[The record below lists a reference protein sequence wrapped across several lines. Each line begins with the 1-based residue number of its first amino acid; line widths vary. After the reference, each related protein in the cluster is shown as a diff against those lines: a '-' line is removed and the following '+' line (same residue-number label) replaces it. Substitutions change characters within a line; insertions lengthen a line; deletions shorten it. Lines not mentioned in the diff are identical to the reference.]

1 MNKKIISLV
10 LALVMVLGTFTSVFA
25 AETTTKK
32 AEAKK
37 AEAGEKVEKVV
48 GKDNKIQYVID
59 KKLVEGYED
68 GNYGLDKNIKRSE
81 ITRLLVLA
89 NGNEEL
95 AKQLQGS
102 MKIYSD
108 VDAKHW
114 ANGVISVG
122 TTVPSDANGIA
133 MLAGYPDGSF
143 KPENDVTY
151 AELAKMLVVLVKEDL
166 TADMVKNA
174 KWATSW
180 MTWAAQLGILDDV
193 NVVDSNKAANRADA
207 FTMVYNALYAMKE
220 FKRVPANETR
230 GIVSNLTNS
239 KLTLNQDSEK
249 EYTITGDTVIVD
261 GINVRKQ
268 IVKVNSLNNLDLYKG
283 SLVRIL
289 VNDKNEVTHIIELG
303 NPEVLARTDKENQ
316 LLDTDNHIWEGV
328 ADATVETNYYKNIE
342 SLKDLDQKKVDGAYA
357 TVTLNGS
364 KTKADYIKFHK
375 ANGNELANLK
385 VNDKTEIY
393 VANPYNNIMK
403 EVKDINEALS
413 LIGFHNYG
421 KDYKIPNVYAG
432 FDTDDHKSAVKSFD
446 SERSTAKVIVF
457 NVVSKDNDGDRYRVI
472 NSSSSKFSSTLE
484 DTDGKLYDRDNVLN
498 KANFPLNY
506 GDLLDVIETRG
517 DVIDRLLDHSD
528 EKAFPVVK
536 VAQIFDNDEIQVED
550 RFGNETLL
558 YVGDADIFNAKQY
571 KDLAKGDYLQFTAN
585 NKDARDIEIVSIL
598 DDSKDTR
605 DLFDKSGSVL
615 NVVQGI
621 EEGTAVGTV
630 TKVNN
635 DAYPYTVEIK
645 IEEANW
651 DKGLAKTTKVFE
663 VSKEWADA
671 LKVGQDVKFKVNFRD
686 NNKNDWAF
694 NFVLNDGKD
703 TSILRKPG
711 TLTID
716 EYLEKEFLADI
727 EKLTPAN
734 KVTVKNVDEVAAAVE
749 AIDGQLDAQKQFKLL
764 SENKDHANKLEAV
777 RKAVKE
783 AKAEKAAADKAA
795 AAEKAE
801 ADAKKKLTDEFAE
814 AVKAEYDKVK
824 GVKDVLELK
833 YDAETKTAT
842 VVVLDKEA
850 TFNDVNGTNT
860 MVALGNVANG
870 ANLKYYQVEN
880 QPKQEI
886 SENKKDNRDNLLADL
901 FAATGADPSK
911 LGNFVGKEVKV
922 TAHLEKGDVKATDVY
937 TVKIVEGQAK

>member
-1 MNKKIISLV
+1 
-10 LALVMVLGTFTSVFA
+10 
-25 AETTTKK
+25 
-32 AEAKK
+32 
-37 AEAGEKVEKVV
+37 
-48 GKDNKIQYVID
+48 
-59 KKLVEGYED
+59 
-68 GNYGLDKNIKRSE
+68 
-81 ITRLLVLA
+81 
-89 NGNEEL
+89 
-95 AKQLQGS
+95 
-102 MKIYSD
+102 
-108 VDAKHW
+108 
-114 ANGVISVG
+114 
-122 TTVPSDANGIA
+122 

-151 AELAKMLVVLVKEDL
+151 AELAKMLVVLAKKDL

-207 FTMVYNALYAMKE
+207 FTMVYNALYTMKE

-289 VNDKNEVTHIIELG
+289 TNDKNEVTHIIQLG
-303 NPEVLARTDKENQ
+303 NPEVLARTDKEGE

-432 FDTDDHKSAVKSFD
+432 FDTDDHKSAVKSFN

-598 DDSKDTR
+598 DDTKDTR

-621 EEGTAVGTV
+621 EDHTVVGV
-630 TKVNN
+630 IKWVGE
-635 DAYPYTVEIK
+635 DQVEIK
-645 IEEANW
+645 IESDNW
-651 DKGLAKTTKVFE
+651 DANLNHTTRTYKVDKELAK
-663 VSKEWADA
+663 A
-671 LKVGQDVKFKVNFRD
+671 LKAHVGKEVKFKAE
-686 NNKNDWAF
+686 NKDFDKAVRAY
-694 NFVLNDGKD
+694 NFVLNDGMD
-703 TSILRKPG
+703 TPIVKAADNKKETAIEIVERLAKTG
-711 TLTID
+711 EATAT
-716 EYLEKEFLADI
+716 EKGKVDTDI
-727 EKLTPAN
+727 SNETSVSKSNALQN
-734 KVTVKNVDEVAAAVE
+734 R
-749 AIDGQLDAQKQFKLL
+749 LDAALKL
-764 SENKDHANKLEAV
+764 N
-777 RKAVKE
+777 
-783 AKAEKAAADKAA
+783 AEKAVENYVAKALNADFKSTLLPAEETKATTA
-795 AAEKAE
+795 IGFAPAAEQAALTAKVNNAKDVR
-801 ADAKKKLTDEFAE
+801 ADYDAV
-814 AVKAEYDKVK
+814 VKATIANVPNGDLTPGQVQTNLKTAINPTVATK
-824 GVKDVLELK
+824 GTVKDVELTNLPKDNAKYAAGAELK
-833 YDAETKTAT
+833 A
-842 VVVLDKEA
+842 
-850 TFNDVNGTNT
+850 
-860 MVALGNVANG
+860 
-870 ANLKYYQVEN
+870 
-880 QPKQEI
+880 
-886 SENKKDNRDNLLADL
+886 
-901 FAATGADPSK
+901 
-911 LGNFVGKEVKV
+911 KV
-922 TAHLEKGDVKATDVY
+922 TFEKGDAKMAANITATL
-937 TVKIVEGQAK
+937 A

>member
-25 AETTTKK
+25 EAAKADAKKEEVKKTETKK
-32 AEAKK
+32 AK
-37 AEAGEKVEKVV
+37 AGEKVEKVV

-68 GNYGLDKNIKRSE
+68 GNLGLDKNIKRSE

-108 VDAKHW
+108 VDVKHW

-151 AELAKMLVVLVKEDL
+151 AELAKMLVVLAKKDL

-207 FTMVYNALYAMKE
+207 FTMVYNALYTMKE

-289 VNDKNEVTHIIELG
+289 TNDKNEVTHIIELG
-303 NPEVLARTDKENQ
+303 NPEVLARTDKEGE

-432 FDTDDHKSAVKSFD
+432 FDTDDHKSAVKSFN

-598 DDSKDTR
+598 DDTKDTR

-621 EEGTAVGTV
+621 EANTVVGTV

-635 DAYPYTVEIK
+635 AAYPYTVEVE

-651 DKGLAKTTKVFE
+651 DAGLAKTTKVFE
-663 VSKEWADA
+663 VSKENAD
-671 LKVGQDVKFKVNFRD
+671 LLSKGQNIKFKVEFKKYDNRDWGYDFRL
-686 NNKNDWAF
+686 NKAGF
-694 NFVLNDGKD
+694 PAIKEGKTVLQIYLNDV
-703 TSILRKPG
+703 
-711 TLTID
+711 
-716 EYLEKEFLADI
+716 

-734 KVTVKNVDEVAAAVE
+734 KVTAENYKDVQKE
-749 AIDGQLDAQKQFKLL
+749 LDYIALTKLSNSDQFKFD
-764 SENKDHANKLEAV
+764 NDYKAHADKLAEV
-777 RKAVKE
+777 KKAVAEKKAEAEKAQAKADLQAKIDE
-783 AKAEKAAADKAA
+783 AKAK
-795 AAEKAE
+795 
-801 ADAKKKLTDEFAE
+801 
-814 AVKAEYDKVK
+814 
-824 GVKDVLELK
+824 VKDVKASEDGTEVAK
-833 YDAETKTAT
+833 TEKWAKQADIDAINNAITTAEGK
-842 VVVLDKEA
+842 LDKTTEE
-850 TFNDVNGTNT
+850 
-860 MVALGNVANG
+860 M
-870 ANLKYYQVEN
+870 K
-880 QPKQEI
+880 
-886 SENKKDNRDNLLADL
+886 
-901 FAATGADPSK
+901 
-911 LGNFVGKEVKV
+911 
-922 TAHLEKGDVKATDVY
+922 
-937 TVKIVEGQAK
+937 QAKTTLQTAIDNFAPKAGTKEA

>member
-48 GKDNKIQYVID
+48 GKDNKIQYIVD

-68 GNYGLDKNIKRSE
+68 GNLGLDKNIKRSE

-289 VNDKNEVTHIIELG
+289 TNDKNEVTHIIELG
-303 NPEVLARTDKENQ
+303 NPEVLARTDKEGE

-432 FDTDDHKSAVKSFD
+432 FDTDDHKSAVKSFN

-506 GDLLDVIETRG
+506 GDLLDIIETRG

-621 EEGTAVGTV
+621 EDHTVVGTIKWV
-630 TKVNN
+630 GEKQ
-635 DAYPYTVEIK
+635 VEIK
-645 IEEANW
+645 IESDNW
-651 DKGLAKTTKVFE
+651 DAGLNNTTKTYKVDRE
-663 VSKEWADA
+663 LADA
-671 LKVGQDVKFKVNFRD
+671 LKAYVGKDVKFKAE
-686 NNKNDWAF
+686 NKNFENDVRAYDF
-694 NFVLNDGKD
+694 MLNDGKNVL
-703 TSILRKPG
+703 IAPKANKN
-711 TLTID
+711 LTELEKAMNKYYESGLLSGDLEAAKKAID
-716 EYLEKEFLADI
+716 EVEDATYNERKAAKEELQKYADEKVAPAQKATKDFDSKTVTTEAEVKAAKEEAAKAQKLVDALKDSKGKDALQARIDRLNKKIEAAEKELAKE
-727 EKLTPAN
+727 EKQKAYNNYADAVFAKLEDLEVKSSDSKTEFEAN
-734 KVTVKNVDEVAAAVE
+734 VKAAVE
-749 AIDGQLDAQKQFKLL
+749 AAI
-764 SENKDHANKLEAV
+764 KDVEGKP
-777 RKAVKE
+777 
-783 AKAEKAAADKAA
+783 
-795 AAEKAE
+795 
-801 ADAKKKLTDEFAE
+801 ADAKVVIGDIDTTNKT
-814 AVKAEYDKVK
+814 VKVK
-824 GVKDVLELK
+824 VVSDDLK
-833 YDAETKTAT
+833 IDQTKGAEQTI
-842 VVVLDKEA
+842 
-850 TFNDVNGTNT
+850 TF
-860 MVALGNVANG
+860 
-870 ANLKYYQVEN
+870 
-880 QPKQEI
+880 
-886 SENKKDNRDNLLADL
+886 
-901 FAATGADPSK
+901 
-911 LGNFVGKEVKV
+911 
-922 TAHLEKGDVKATDVY
+922 
-937 TVKIVEGQAK
+937 TVK

>member
-25 AETTTKK
+25 ETAKADAKKTEETKK
-32 AEAKK
+32 TEVKK

-48 GKDNKIQYVID
+48 GKDNKIQYIVD

-68 GNYGLDKNIKRSE
+68 GNLGLDKNIKRSE

-108 VDAKHW
+108 VDVKHW

-151 AELAKMLVVLVKEDL
+151 AELAKMLVVLAKKDL

-207 FTMVYNALYAMKE
+207 FTMVYNALYTMKE

-289 VNDKNEVTHIIELG
+289 TNDKNEVTHIIELG
-303 NPEVLARTDKENQ
+303 NPEVLARTDKEGE

-432 FDTDDHKSAVKSFD
+432 FDTDDHKSAVKSFN

-598 DDSKDTR
+598 DDTKDTR

-621 EEGTAVGTV
+621 EANTVVGTV

-635 DAYPYTVEIK
+635 AAYPYTVEVE

-651 DKGLAKTTKVFE
+651 DAGLAKTTKVFE
-663 VSKEWADA
+663 VSKENAD
-671 LKVGQDVKFKVNFRD
+671 LLSKGQNIKFKVEFKKYDNRDWGYDFRL
-686 NNKNDWAF
+686 NKAGFPAIKEGKTVLQIYVND
-694 NFVLNDGKD
+694 V
-703 TSILRKPG
+703 
-711 TLTID
+711 
-716 EYLEKEFLADI
+716 

-734 KVTVKNVDEVAAAVE
+734 KVTVENYKDVQKE
-749 AIDGQLDAQKQFKLL
+749 LDYIALTKLSNSDQFKFD
-764 SENKDHANKLEAV
+764 NDYKAHADKLAEV
-777 RKAVKE
+777 KKAVAEKKAE
-783 AKAEKAAADKAA
+783 AEKAAA
-795 AAEKAE
+795 EKAQAKADLQAKIDE
-801 ADAKKKLTDEFAE
+801 AKAK
-814 AVKAEYDKVK
+814 
-824 GVKDVLELK
+824 VKDVKASEDGTEVAK
-833 YDAETKTAT
+833 TEKWAKQADIDAINNAITTAEGK
-842 VVVLDKEA
+842 LDKTTEE
-850 TFNDVNGTNT
+850 
-860 MVALGNVANG
+860 M
-870 ANLKYYQVEN
+870 K
-880 QPKQEI
+880 
-886 SENKKDNRDNLLADL
+886 
-901 FAATGADPSK
+901 
-911 LGNFVGKEVKV
+911 
-922 TAHLEKGDVKATDVY
+922 
-937 TVKIVEGQAK
+937 QAKTTLQTAIDNFAPKAGTKEA

>member
-25 AETTTKK
+25 ETAKADAKKTEETKK
-32 AEAKK
+32 TEVKK

-48 GKDNKIQYVID
+48 GKDNKIQYIVD

-68 GNYGLDKNIKRSE
+68 GNLGLDKNIKRSE

-108 VDAKHW
+108 VDVKHW

-151 AELAKMLVVLVKEDL
+151 AELAKMLVVLAKKDL

-207 FTMVYNALYAMKE
+207 FTMVYNALYTMKE

-289 VNDKNEVTHIIELG
+289 TNDKNEVTHIIELG
-303 NPEVLARTDKENQ
+303 NPEVLARTDKEGE

-432 FDTDDHKSAVKSFD
+432 FDTDDHKSAVKSFN

-598 DDSKDTR
+598 DDTKDTR

-621 EEGTAVGTV
+621 EANTVVGTV

-635 DAYPYTVEIK
+635 AAYPYTVEVE

-651 DKGLAKTTKVFE
+651 DAGLAKTTKVFE
-663 VSKEWADA
+663 VSKENAD
-671 LKVGQDVKFKVNFRD
+671 LLSKGQNIKFKVEFKKYDNRDWGYDFRL
-686 NNKNDWAF
+686 NKAGF
-694 NFVLNDGKD
+694 PAIKEGKTVLQIYLNDV
-703 TSILRKPG
+703 
-711 TLTID
+711 
-716 EYLEKEFLADI
+716 

-734 KVTVKNVDEVAAAVE
+734 KVTAENYKDVQKE
-749 AIDGQLDAQKQFKLL
+749 LDYIALTKLSNSDQFKFD
-764 SENKDHANKLEAV
+764 NDYKAHADKLAEV
-777 RKAVKE
+777 KKAVAEKKAEAEKAQAKADLQAKIDE
-783 AKAEKAAADKAA
+783 AKAK
-795 AAEKAE
+795 
-801 ADAKKKLTDEFAE
+801 
-814 AVKAEYDKVK
+814 
-824 GVKDVLELK
+824 VKDVKASEDGTEVAK
-833 YDAETKTAT
+833 TEKWAKQADIDAINNAITTAEGK
-842 VVVLDKEA
+842 LDKTTEE
-850 TFNDVNGTNT
+850 
-860 MVALGNVANG
+860 M
-870 ANLKYYQVEN
+870 K
-880 QPKQEI
+880 
-886 SENKKDNRDNLLADL
+886 
-901 FAATGADPSK
+901 
-911 LGNFVGKEVKV
+911 
-922 TAHLEKGDVKATDVY
+922 
-937 TVKIVEGQAK
+937 QAKTTLQTAIDNFAPKAGTKEA

>member
-10 LALVMVLGTFTSVFA
+10 LALVMVLGTFSSVFA
-25 AETTTKK
+25 ETTKK

-289 VNDKNEVTHIIELG
+289 TNDKNEVTHIIELG
-303 NPEVLARTDKENQ
+303 NPEVLARTDKEGE

-375 ANGNELANLK
+375 ANGNEIVNLK

-393 VANPYNNIMK
+393 VANPYNNIMR

-446 SERSTAKVIVF
+446 SKRETAKVIVF

-621 EEGTAVGTV
+621 EANTVVGTV

-635 DAYPYTVEIK
+635 SAYPYTVEVL

-651 DKGLAKTTKVFE
+651 DAGLAKTTKVFE
-663 VSKEWADA
+663 VSKENAD
-671 LKVGQDVKFKVNFRD
+671 LLSKGQNIKFKVEFKKYDNRDWGYDFRL
-686 NNKNDWAF
+686 NKAGF
-694 NFVLNDGKD
+694 PAITEGKTVLQIYLNDV
-703 TSILRKPG
+703 
-711 TLTID
+711 
-716 EYLEKEFLADI
+716 
-727 EKLTPAN
+727 EKLTPVN
-734 KVTVKNVDEVAAAVE
+734 KVTADNYKEVRKE
-749 AIDGQLDAQKQFKLL
+749 LNYIGLTKLSNSDQFKFD
-764 SENKDHANKLEAV
+764 NNHKDHADKLAKVTEKVEKFEAEAA
-777 RKAVKE
+777 KADLQTKIDEAEAKVKDVKASEDGTDVAKTEKWAKQTAIDAINNAINTAKGELTKTTAEELKE
-783 AKAEKAAADKAA
+783 AKDNLQTAIDK
-795 AAEKAE
+795 
-801 ADAKKKLTDEFAE
+801 FAPQ
-814 AVKAEYDKVK
+814 A
-824 GVKDVLELK
+824 G
-833 YDAETKTAT
+833 T
-842 VVVLDKEA
+842 KEA
-850 TFNDVNGTNT
+850 
-860 MVALGNVANG
+860 
-870 ANLKYYQVEN
+870 
-880 QPKQEI
+880 
-886 SENKKDNRDNLLADL
+886 
-901 FAATGADPSK
+901 
-911 LGNFVGKEVKV
+911 
-922 TAHLEKGDVKATDVY
+922 
-937 TVKIVEGQAK
+937 

>member
-25 AETTTKK
+25 ETTKK

-598 DDSKDTR
+598 DDTKDTR

-621 EEGTAVGTV
+621 EANTVVGTV

-635 DAYPYTVEIK
+635 AAYPYTVEVE

-651 DKGLAKTTKVFE
+651 DAGLAKTTKVFE
-663 VSKEWADA
+663 VSKENAD
-671 LKVGQDVKFKVNFRD
+671 LLGKGQNIKFKVEFKKYDNRDWGYDFRL
-686 NNKNDWAF
+686 NKPGFPAIKEGKT
-694 NFVLNDGKD
+694 VLQIYLNDV
-703 TSILRKPG
+703 
-711 TLTID
+711 
-716 EYLEKEFLADI
+716 

-734 KVTVKNVDEVAAAVE
+734 KVTAENYKDVQKE
-749 AIDGQLDAQKQFKLL
+749 LDYIALTKLSNSDQFKFD
-764 SENKDHANKLEAV
+764 NDYKDHAKKLADVTKKVNEF
-777 RKAVKE
+777 KAE
-783 AKAEKAAADKAA
+783 AEKAAAEKAK
-795 AAEKAE
+795 AEKEAE
-801 ADAKKKLTDEFAE
+801 ILNSEPKTLE
-814 AVKAEYDKVK
+814 AAIEK
-824 GVKDVLELK
+824 GVLQLEKAGLGEF
-833 YDAETKTAT
+833 Y
-842 VVVLDKEA
+842 
-850 TFNDVNGTNT
+850 TNT
-860 MVALGNVANG
+860 VKKAKTIEGVNAFVQET
-870 ANLKYYQVEN
+870 LKAHE
-880 QPKQEI
+880 
-886 SENKKDNRDNLLADL
+886 A
-901 FAATGADPSK
+901 SK
-911 LGNFVGKEVKV
+911 
-922 TAHLEKGDVKATDVY
+922 
-937 TVKIVEGQAK
+937 

>member
-25 AETTTKK
+25 AEPTKK

-108 VDAKHW
+108 VDTKHW
-114 ANGVISVG
+114 ANGVITVG

-174 KWATSW
+174 KWASSW
-180 MTWAAQLGILDDV
+180 MTWAAELGILNDV
-193 NVVDSNKAANRADA
+193 TVVDSNKAANRADA
-207 FTMVYNALYAMKE
+207 FTMVYNALYRMKE

-261 GINVRKQ
+261 GINARKQ

-289 VNDKNEVTHIIELG
+289 TNDKNEVTHIIELG
-303 NPEVLARTDKENQ
+303 NPKVLARTDEKNQ

-328 ADATVETNYYKNIE
+328 ADATAETTNYDFDKA
-342 SLKDLDQKKVDGAYA
+342 SLKEIAQKDINGAYA
-357 TVTLNGS
+357 TVKLNS
-364 KTKADYIKFHK
+364 SNTKADYIKFHE
-375 ANGNELANLK
+375 ANGKVFADLK

-413 LIGFHNYG
+413 LIGFHHYG
-421 KDYKIPNVYAG
+421 ETFKIPNVYAG

-457 NVVSKDNDGDRYRVI
+457 NIVSKDNDGDRYRVI
-472 NSSSSKFSSTLE
+472 NSSSSKFSTTLE

-528 EKAFPVVK
+528 EKAFPVVR
-536 VAQIFDNDEIQVED
+536 VVRTFDNDEIQVED

-571 KDLAKGDYLQFTAN
+571 KDLEKGDYLQFTAN

-598 DDSKDTR
+598 DDTKDTR

-621 EEGTAVGTV
+621 EDHTVVGIIKWV
-630 TKVNN
+630 GENQ
-635 DAYPYTVEIK
+635 VEIK
-645 IEEANW
+645 IESDNW
-651 DKGLAKTTKVFE
+651 DAGLNHTTRTYKVDRE
-663 VSKEWADA
+663 LADA
-671 LKVGQDVKFKVNFRD
+671 LKAYVGKEVKFKAENREFDKGVRAYDFM
-686 NNKNDWAF
+686 
-694 NFVLNDGKD
+694 LNDGKD
-703 TSILRKPG
+703 VLIAPKANKN
-711 TLTID
+711 LTDLEKAMNKYYESGLLSGDLEAAKKAID
-716 EYLEKEFLADI
+716 EVEDATYNERKAAKEELQKYADEKVAPAQKATKDFDSKTVTTEAEVKAAKEEAAKAQKLVDALKDSKGKDALQARIDRLNKKIKAAEENLAADEKQKAYDNYADAVFAKLAGLEVKSSDSKTEF
-727 EKLTPAN
+727 EAN
-734 KVTVKNVDEVAAAVE
+734 VKAAVE
-749 AIDGQLDAQKQFKLL
+749 AAI
-764 SENKDHANKLEAV
+764 KDVEGKP
-777 RKAVKE
+777 
-783 AKAEKAAADKAA
+783 
-795 AAEKAE
+795 
-801 ADAKKKLTDEFAE
+801 ADAKVVIGDIDTTNKT
-814 AVKAEYDKVK
+814 VKVK
-824 GVKDVLELK
+824 
-833 YDAETKTAT
+833 
-842 VVVLDKEA
+842 VVSD
-850 TFNDVNGTNT
+850 
-860 MVALGNVANG
+860 
-870 ANLKYYQVEN
+870 NLKIDQT
-880 QPKQEI
+880 K
-886 SENKKDNRDNLLADL
+886 
-901 FAATGADPSK
+901 GAEQTIT
-911 LGNFVGKEVKV
+911 F
-922 TAHLEKGDVKATDVY
+922 
-937 TVKIVEGQAK
+937 TVK

>member
-25 AETTTKK
+25 AEPTKK

-268 IVKVNSLNNLDLYKG
+268 IVKVNNLNNLDLYKG

-289 VNDKNEVTHIIELG
+289 TNDKNEVTHIIELG
-303 NPEVLARTDKENQ
+303 NPEVLARTDKEGE

-446 SERSTAKVIVF
+446 SERKTAKVIVF

-528 EKAFPVVK
+528 EKAFPVVR
-536 VAQIFDNDEIQVED
+536 VLRVFDNDEIRVED

-615 NVVQGI
+615 KVVQGI
-621 EEGTAVGTV
+621 EDHTVVGV
-630 TKVNN
+630 IKWVGEKQ
-635 DAYPYTVEIK
+635 VEIK
-645 IEEANW
+645 IESDNW
-651 DKGLAKTTKVFE
+651 DAGLNNTTKTYKVDRE
-663 VSKEWADA
+663 LADA
-671 LKVGQDVKFKVNFRD
+671 LKAYVGKEVKFKAE
-686 NNKNDWAF
+686 NKNYENDVRAYDF
-694 NFVLNDGKD
+694 MLNDGKD
-703 TSILRKPG
+703 NLIAPKSNKN
-711 TLTID
+711 LTD
-716 EYLEKEFLADI
+716 LEKAVLKFKE
-727 EKLTPAN
+727 EKLESEYTDTKYDEAFKKVDATYAEKKEAKEELDKYNEEKVKPAVKATGDLKAQN
-734 KVTVKNVDEVAAAVE
+734 TVKATKEDVAKAKKEAEDAQKLVDALVDSKLKDNLQARIKGFNNKIETAEKELAKTEKQEAYNKYVE
-749 AIDGQLDAQKQFKLL
+749 AIKTALKKVEAEDADNTDVKV
-764 SENKDHANKLEAV
+764 ENI
-777 RKAVKE
+777 
-783 AKAEKAAADKAA
+783 
-795 AAEKAE
+795 
-801 ADAKKKLTDEFAE
+801 KK
-814 AVKAEYDKVK
+814 AVKAE
-824 GVKDVLELK
+824 
-833 YDAETKTAT
+833 
-842 VVVLDKEA
+842 LD
-850 TFNDVNGTNT
+850 
-860 MVALGNVANG
+860 
-870 ANLKYYQVEN
+870 
-880 QPKQEI
+880 
-886 SENKKDNRDNLLADL
+886 
-901 FAATGADPSK
+901 
-911 LGNFVGKEVKV
+911 KV
-922 TAHLEKGDVKATDVY
+922 TAPAGASYEITEAKESGEV
-937 TVKIVEGQAK
+937 TVKVKSTESVVELKDAFTETVTVK

>member
-25 AETTTKK
+25 ETAKADAKKTEETKK
-32 AEAKK
+32 TEVKK

-48 GKDNKIQYVID
+48 GKDNKIQYIVD

-68 GNYGLDKNIKRSE
+68 GNLGLDKNIKRSE

-108 VDAKHW
+108 VDVKHW

-151 AELAKMLVVLVKEDL
+151 AELAKMLVVLAKKDL

-207 FTMVYNALYAMKE
+207 FTMVYNALYTMKE

-289 VNDKNEVTHIIELG
+289 TNDKNEVTHIIELG
-303 NPEVLARTDKENQ
+303 NPEVLARTDKEGE

-432 FDTDDHKSAVKSFD
+432 FDTDDHKSAVKSFN

-598 DDSKDTR
+598 DDTKDTR

-621 EEGTAVGTV
+621 EANTVVGTV

-635 DAYPYTVEIK
+635 AAYPYTVEVE

-651 DKGLAKTTKVFE
+651 DAGLAKTTKVFE
-663 VSKEWADA
+663 VSKENAD
-671 LKVGQDVKFKVNFRD
+671 LLSKGQNIKFKVEFKKYDNRDWGYDFRL
-686 NNKNDWAF
+686 NKAGF
-694 NFVLNDGKD
+694 PAIKEGKTVLQIYLNDV
-703 TSILRKPG
+703 
-711 TLTID
+711 
-716 EYLEKEFLADI
+716 

-734 KVTVKNVDEVAAAVE
+734 KVTAENYKDVQKE
-749 AIDGQLDAQKQFKLL
+749 LDYIALTKLSNSDQFKFD
-764 SENKDHANKLEAV
+764 NDYKAHADKLAEV
-777 RKAVKE
+777 KKAVAEKKAEAEKAQAKADLQAKIDE
-783 AKAEKAAADKAA
+783 AKAK
-795 AAEKAE
+795 
-801 ADAKKKLTDEFAE
+801 
-814 AVKAEYDKVK
+814 
-824 GVKDVLELK
+824 VKDVKASEDGTEVAK
-833 YDAETKTAT
+833 TEKWAKQADIDSINNAITTAEGK
-842 VVVLDKEA
+842 LDKTTEE
-850 TFNDVNGTNT
+850 
-860 MVALGNVANG
+860 M
-870 ANLKYYQVEN
+870 K
-880 QPKQEI
+880 
-886 SENKKDNRDNLLADL
+886 
-901 FAATGADPSK
+901 
-911 LGNFVGKEVKV
+911 
-922 TAHLEKGDVKATDVY
+922 
-937 TVKIVEGQAK
+937 QAKTTLQTAIDNFAPKAGTKEA